1 VEQQQQQQQLVGM
14 QQQQVQVH
22 MLVVLIILNPQLNPI
37 IRILLAMRMIKLN
50 KTQLGWVI
58 NSSNNNSMRSIML
71 TQLQIIIRQHL

>member
-1 VEQQQQQQQLVGM
+1 MDQFFKGKRSKYPKLLQEHSPLVEQQQQQQQLVGM

-50 KTQLGWVI
+50 KTQLG
-58 NSSNNNSMRSIML
+58 
-71 TQLQIIIRQHL
+71 